1 MENQTKENPNIE
13 IAIQASQKFEF
24 YVIALVFT
32 ILGLSIQTS
41 TVIGGWQCLFEIL
54 SWITL
59 LTSGFAGLSRLEWAP
74 IAYTH
79 AGWLQKEQ
87 DVLNMLNKG
96 LRGRVVLD
104 PSGQQWSQE
113 RISEEKSKQE
123 EHISKRKAEKEKVE
137 KRLEWKYTTH
147 KWCFVAGILCL
158 VISRA
163 ILSLSKFFV

>member
-13 IAIQASQKFEF
+13 VAIQFAQKFEF

-41 TVIGGWQCLFEIL
+41 MILGSWQCFFEII
-54 SWITL
+54 SWLAL
-59 LTSGFAGLSRLEWAP
+59 LMSGLAGLSRLEWTP
-74 IAYTH
+74 IAYKH

-87 DVLNMLNKG
+87 NVLNMFNEG

-113 RISEEKSKQE
+113 RLLDEKSKQE
-123 EHISKRKAEKEKVE
+123 KHISERKAEKEKVE
-137 KRLEWKYTTH
+137 KRLHWKYTIH
-147 KWCFVAGILCL
+147 KWCFVAGIICL

-163 ILSLSKFFV
+163 IIALNKVP